1 MGSEIGTS
9 EKGKSAAKVWE
20 NVEKSN
26 PTKTAMD
33 VRFKNWP
40 MENVSWYALFR
51 QRWKYTAFALI
62 IQRKTAPSEGAVSD
76 YFAL

>member
-1 MGSEIGTS
+1 MGSEAGTS
-9 EKGKSAAKVWE
+9 ENGKSAAKVWE

-26 PTKTAMD
+26 PAKTAMD

-40 MENVSWYALFR
+40 MENVSCYALVR
-51 QRWKYTAFALI
+51 QRGKYTAFERI